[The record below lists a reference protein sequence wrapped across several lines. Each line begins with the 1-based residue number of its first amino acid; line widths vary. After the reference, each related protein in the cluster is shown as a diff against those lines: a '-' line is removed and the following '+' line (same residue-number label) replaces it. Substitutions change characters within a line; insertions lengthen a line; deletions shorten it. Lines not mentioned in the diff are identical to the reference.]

1 MSLAAFESVA
11 TATAMP
17 VVARALDALDGYTW
31 AFTAFVVASLL
42 GMVTAGVWSDAGG
55 PRMPTVVGVAGF
67 TIGSVI
73 SGAANTLGVLIVGR
87 AVQGVGSGAIVV
99 AVYVIIART
108 YPDALRPKAF
118 SALAAAWVLP
128 ALVGPPIAGWL
139 ADSVTW
145 RAVFWLVPL
154 LVVWPLVV
162 IVRHIPADE
171 RTPIAANGWARIRM
185 GALTAVGLFAIQ
197 DGALREGPLAVPEVL
212 LGLGCVVLG
221 TRALLPPGALAFGR
235 GLPTTVM
242 MRGLLASAFFSA
254 EVFVPLALVQLRGAT
269 TTQAGMALAG
279 AALTWAAGSAIQ
291 GRVHAE
297 ADRSRL
303 VQIGAVLVTIAILI
317 VPVALMEEMP
327 VLLVPVAWAIGA
339 FGMGLSIPSVS
350 VQAMRLTSAQTQG
363 MTSAGLQLIDATCVV
378 VAAAAVG
385 VVYSLA
391 ERADLVSWTTF
402 AVIYVISASI
412 GVLAAGLAPRM
423 KPVPSR

>member
-42 GMVTAGVWSDAGG
+42 GMVTAGVWSDASG
-55 PRMPTVVGVAGF
+55 PRTPTVVGVIGF
-67 TIGSVI
+67 TVGSVI
-73 SGAANTLGVLIVGR
+73 SGAANTLSILIVGR

-108 YPDALRPKAF
+108 YPEALRPKAF
-118 SALAAAWVLP
+118 SALAAAWVVP

-145 RAVFWLVPL
+145 RAVFWLVPV
-154 LVVWPLVV
+154 LVIWPLVV
-162 IVRHIPADE
+162 IVRHIPSDE
-171 RTPIAANGWARIRM
+171 RTSIDRAGWTRIRM
-185 GALTAVGLFAIQ
+185 GTITAAGLFALQ
-197 DGALREGPLAVPEVL
+197 DGALREGLLAVPEVL
-212 LGLGCVVLG
+212 IGLALVAVG
-221 TRALLPPGALAFGR
+221 TRALLPPRALTFGR

-269 TTQAGMALAG
+269 TTQAGMSLA
-279 AALTWAAGSAIQ
+279 AAAVTWAAGSAIQ
-291 GRVHAE
+291 GRVHAG

-303 VQIGAVLVTIAILI
+303 VQIGSVLVTVAILI
-317 VPVALMEEMP
+317 VPVALMEAMP
-327 VLLVPVAWAIGA
+327 TWLVAVAWAIGA

-350 VQAMRLTSAQTQG
+350 VQAMRLTSHETQG

-378 VAAAAVG
+378 VGAAAVG
-385 VVYSLA
+385 LVYSLA
-391 ERADLVSWTTF
+391 ERADAVSWTTF
-402 AVIYVISASI
+402 AVIYVLSASI
-412 GVLAAGLAPRM
+412 GLLAAVLAPRM
-423 KPVPSR
+423 KPVPA